1 MKVQCID
8 VGETTTLTEGNVY
21 FLYPNGSEHA
31 YISKF
36 DNPSAHFGCY
46 RKSLFEKVFEDAPVL
61 PLEPPELNW
70 ELESGQVYKAYL
82 TWVNMPGAKHMID
95 QSYFVRK
102 HPRHR
107 HQVSVFED
115 PECTSFRAILS
126 SNYFRDYELI
136 ESDAIGLI
144 EEEFMDIE
152 ELPAEDWEQMSLF

>member
-8 VGETTTLTEGNVY
+8 VGGTTTLTEGNVY

-46 RKSLFEKVFEDAPVL
+46 RQSLFKELSQVAPKR
-61 PLEPPELNW
+61 PPEPPELDW
-70 ELESGQVYKAYL
+70 ELETGQVYKAYL
-82 TWVNMPGAKHMID
+82 TWVKMPGAKHMID
-95 QSYFVRK
+95 QSYFVCK

-115 PECTSFRAILS
+115 PERTSFRAILS

-136 ESDAIGLI
+136 ESDSIGLI
-144 EEEFMDIE
+144 EEEFMDAE
-152 ELPAEDWEQMSLF
+152 KLSAEDWEQMSLF